1 MQERGAL
8 AGGLPRGPQARYIT
22 AMLTSTDTPLYI
34 VKESPIHGRGVF
46 ARVAIAPGTRI
57 IEYTGE
63 RITSD
68 ESARRAEAG
77 GGPIN
82 HTFFFSL
89 EDGNLID
96 GGSGGNEARFI
107 NHACEPNCE
116 AYEEDGRVFI
126 YSLHHIEAGDELN
139 YNYALI
145 YEARHTPAVKRAF
158 ACYCGAPSCTGV
170 MLAPKR
176 RSRKPAKNAA
186 RNAG

>member
-1 MQERGAL
+1 M
-8 AGGLPRGPQARYIT
+8 IT
-22 AMLTSTDTPLYI
+22 PTDTPLYI

-46 ARVAIAPGTRI
+46 ARVDIPPGTRI

-63 RITSD
+63 RISSD

-89 EDGNLID
+89 EDGSLID

-176 RSRKPAKNAA
+176 RSRNAA
-186 RNAG
+186 KSAAHDAAN

>member
-1 MQERGAL
+1 MSKPA
-8 AGGLPRGPQARYIT
+8 P
-22 AMLTSTDTPLYI
+22 TPLYI

-46 ARVAIAPGTRI
+46 ARGDIAPGTRI

-63 RITSD
+63 RIDSD
-68 ESARRAEAG
+68 ESARRQEAG

-89 EDGNLID
+89 EDGRLID
-96 GGSGGNEARFI
+96 GGSGGNDARWI

-116 AYEEDGRVFI
+116 AYEEDGKVYI
-126 YSLHHIEAGDELN
+126 HALHPIKAGDELN

-158 ACYCGAPSCTGV
+158 ACYCGAPSCSGV
-170 MLAPKR
+170 MLAPKK
-176 RSRKPAKNAA
+176 RSRKSGKSAA
-186 RNAG
+186 GSATGGTA